1 MEWLLRSQIHFEL
14 AKCDE
19 EIEQLQTAEQ
29 HLLKSFYFDDAGIY
43 REQLNHSLNRLRLRA
58 ELYKTP
64 ERVEDQVAMI
74 LEQCVVGNK
83 SGKENRIKPAVTE
96 ILSSTKSDS
105 LGGEIN
111 THSLLLRAADLL
123 APTEFTHVLESESFK
138 SFGKVN
144 EDKVS
149 KLAKKAH
156 NYEHSIG
163 KCVDHLSN
171 RLADLERKYVKKNPD
186 GVNQK
191 DLENLLANDYKE
203 RLKLWLDLC
212 RISRKQ
218 QLWDICRVSARF
230 CLLYDDEKLIKR
242 FLVENPT
249 ATSPE
254 KEKNINA
261 PAGSDKSHS
270 IMQSTVQT
278 NYRSLFDR
286 ELMRNLAEANYILG
300 EVVLLQRSINK
311 N

>member
-1 MEWLLRSQIHFEL
+1 MEWLLRCQIHFEL
-14 AKCDE
+14 AKCEE

-29 HLLKSFYFDDAGIY
+29 HLLKSSFFDDGSIY

-58 ELYKTP
+58 EFYKTP
-64 ERVEDQVAMI
+64 ERLEDQVAMI

-83 SGKENRIKPAVTE
+83 SDKENRIKPAITE
-96 ILSSTKSDS
+96 ILTYTKGGSI
-105 LGGEIN
+105 GGEIN

-123 APTEFTHVLESESFK
+123 APNEFTHVLESESFK

-156 NYEHSIG
+156 AYEKSIE
-163 KCVDHLSN
+163 KCVDHLNN
-171 RLADLERKYVKKNPD
+171 RLADLERKYVKENQKE
-186 GVNQK
+186 VNQK
-191 DLENLLANDYKE
+191 DLENLLANDFKE
-203 RLKLWLDLC
+203 RLKLWFDLC

-242 FLVENPT
+242 FLVENT
-249 ATSPE
+249 TVTLSE

-261 PAGSDKSHS
+261 PTGYDKSHS

-278 NYRSLFDR
+278 NYRSLFDK

-300 EVVLLQRSINK
+300 EVILFKIK
-311 N
+311 